1 MKMSMAEDVKWYCRY
16 IAKDGFDLSRAV
28 LWQHKRVNA
37 RAFPLNPGILIAE
50 RRDERS
56 GFQTDAL
63 YLYPDRSM
71 LIMSRT
77 VHKTNLAA
85 TKGGLVK

>member
-1 MKMSMAEDVKWYCRY
+1 MKMSMAEDVKWNCEH
-16 IAKDGFDLSRAV
+16 IARGGFDLSRAV

-37 RAFPLNPGILIAE
+37 RPFPLNHGRLIAE
-50 RRDERS
+50 RRNERS

-77 VHKTNLAA
+77 IHKANLAA